1 MYKRQKKLKREKT
14 VIQIT
19 HRLANVVE
27 SDEIYMM
34 DSGNIVERGTHKEL
48 MERKGQ
54 YEKMYTAQKELELY
68 TREEAM

>member
-1 MYKRQKKLKREKT
+1 
-14 VIQIT
+14 
-19 HRLANVVE
+19 
-27 SDEIYMM
+27 MM

-68 TREEAM
+68 AREEAM